1 MSESCSGSQAVNELS
16 MSSEQLRLHKAVLKK
31 AFQREQALRISLEE
45 KLSARDIEI
54 ASLTA
59 EVQRLRSATCV
70 GASAENV
77 SLEEF
82 TPFSSNLDGD
92 ENFGAEAVGVFVWHA
107 CYLCTADIG
116 AWRQWWLAPADE
128 SIIAPLLRQVRHSI
142 LGVRR
147 QSILGI
153 CLQRMAA
160 SVRGSKSML
169 TPDSAVNA
177 AGGLGQRRARSRH
190 PPAPPCW
197 TAGFP
202 RHNLLQRDF
211 RRWRR
216 RPRKRGGRRRRR
228 DGR

>member
-54 ASLTA
+54 ANLTA
-59 EVQRLRSATCV
+59 EVQRLRSATFV
-70 GASAENV
+70 GASTENV

-128 SIIAPLLRQVRHSI
+128 SIIAPLLRQVR
-142 LGVRR
+142 RR
-147 QSILGI
+147 YILGI

-160 SVRGSKSML
+160 SVRGSKSMP

-177 AGGLGQRRARSRH
+177 AGGLGQRRARSCH
-190 PPAPPCW
+190 PPPPPCW